1 MTKEKESSSI
11 YDINKWLYFLLLCV
25 VTLLLLIVK
34 KTFVEYETFAFEILE
49 ERGRM
54 GLFHLIST
62 LQYASIPV
70 VYGYKF
76 TVVAFVL
83 WVGCFMYGYKVTY
96 AQAWHVAAVSESIF
110 LLAEL
115 LKIVWFMFF
124 DTEVTVFDIR
134 AFYPLSLVN
143 LFDRHTLDPRWI
155 YPLKSLNLFE
165 VIYWFALIYG
175 INLAANKKRST
186 AVLIVFTSYVFFFF
200 VWLGYYLL
208 IYE

>member
-96 AQAWHVAAVSESIF
+96 TQAWHVAAVSESIF

-165 VIYWFALIYG
+165 VIYWFALVYG